1 MLLKATDV
9 NLKTSNYNDVLLHKP
24 KVKYSLTMNS
34 YQGIFLV
41 VTTDALVEDELLEV
55 EEVLA

>member
-1 MLLKATDV
+1 
-9 NLKTSNYNDVLLHKP
+9 
-24 KVKYSLTMNS
+24 MNS

>member
-1 MLLKATDV
+1 M
-9 NLKTSNYNDVLLHKP
+9 LHKP

-41 VTTDALVEDELLEV
+41 VTTDAFFEDELLEV